1 MKFSAAKLLFG
12 VFLLFSPLVFAQ
24 VENPIIQDAGEES
37 TLIPIPEKINESR
50 ILPPPTTDITISND
64 IIVSGA
70 DAVWTPD
77 LFSAPADVIDSTDG
91 ISFLPEAYVSGA
103 DTFWNSDLIV
113 VSSDVLDSTDAPSQN
128 LTEAFISH
136 ADTIWATGL
145 IEQGEGEPPPPPPT
159 PWLKVSNTPLGIWRL
174 RQTPGTE
181 NKPENDVLKI
191 VPNDWVLKLI
201 SKTDESG
208 QTIDKDG
215 YTWWRVENPG
225 NGVLG
230 WMAAQKS
237 DGSEQYF
244 IAGEQSKTEELTTKE
259 TRTNEIL
266 EAVDHYY
273 RDTTSQSSLYSS
285 NDNDN
290 HLSLFKEN
298 GFPIELILAVAAH
311 ESGIID
317 FDNEWVSYDYGHG
330 VMQITFS
337 PTYGW
342 DNRGIGSS
350 LKIPPCSLEN
360 NNYKNCYG
368 EPNVS
373 MYGKR
378 EYIANSKYQN
388 QIFKYYT
395 NLSQD
400 IYTNIKDGLRTL
412 QGDYSD
418 SLVKNATSSDVIK
431 WAGTVW
437 RYNHGFPRRVI
448 EKGDEYLAR
457 IADKL
462 ESNPQKFEILE
473 EYFADYKTKIP
484 SNNFLDNTKRAE
496 LVNKFKGYK
505 TGEIKSPGE
514 LRAYDSQG
522 KVTGLINGEIRNE
535 IPDSDYYNNS
545 FIIYTPSDFYHY
557 EVKGTEGG
565 SYGLTLS
572 SVVDGEINNFD
583 ATEIPTSA
591 NVFHQ
596 YTVDWD
602 ALSQGENGVTLRID
616 SDGDGIFEKTVTADK
631 ELTKEEFLLQMETVV
646 DFDPDTL
653 NLKSQGKVVTT
664 YIELPRGFDVN
675 KIDISSI
682 KLNDLVPALSKPT
695 SVGDYDADGT
705 PDLMVK
711 FDRNKVQSILTT
723 GEKVPIIITGKVLH
737 DSSYLDFKGNDTI
750 RVIK

>member
-24 VENPIIQDAGEES
+24 VENPIIQDVGEES

-103 DTFWNSDLIV
+103 DAFWNLNLIT
-113 VSSDVLDSTDAPSQN
+113 VSSDVVDAYDAPLQN
-128 LTEAFISH
+128 LTETFVSH

-145 IEQGEGEPPPPPPT
+145 IEQGEGEPPPPPP
-159 PWLKVSNTPLGIWRL
+159 L
-174 RQTPGTE
+174 E
-181 NKPENDVLKI
+181 
-191 VPNDWVLKLI
+191 WVEV
-201 SKTDESG
+201 KTDGECLYQDESG
-208 QTIDKDG
+208 NPSTTKLKCFPNGWILKRIKESGDFVGKEIAG
-215 YTWWRVENPG
+215 VIWWKLV
-225 NGVLG
+225 GVTDEIVG
-230 WMAAQKS
+230 WMKK
-237 DGSEQYF
+237 DDLNSEQNK
-244 IAGEQSKTEELTTKE
+244 QTEWQEKTKE
-259 TRTNEIL
+259 LIPSRGSGEENTMPAIL
-266 EAVDHYY
+266 KTVDHYY
-273 RDTTSQSSLYSS
+273 NNTNNNPSLYSS

-290 HLSLFKEN
+290 YLSLFKER
-298 GFPIELILAVAAH
+298 GFPLELILAVVAR
-311 ESGIID
+311 ESGGSWGRVGGGGGEAIYTAFNNSLKTWD
-317 FDNEWVSYDYGHG
+317 GGYG
-330 VMQITFS
+330 VMQIT
-337 PTYGW
+337 Y
-342 DNRGIGSS
+342 
-350 LKIPPCSLEN
+350 
-360 NNYKNCYG
+360 
-368 EPNVS
+368 
-373 MYGKR
+373 
-378 EYIANSKYQN
+378 
-388 QIFKYYT
+388 FKYKGLGSRLNVFDEQCQELRQVCIKKNEGGECTKWVPEYLCTWYT
-395 NLSQD
+395 NTPQG
-400 IYTNIKDGLRTL
+400 IYTNIKDGLRAL
-412 QGDYSD
+412 QEGYLD
-418 SLVKNATSSDVIK
+418 SLVKNATSPDIIK
-431 WAGTVW
+431 WAGAIW

-462 ESNPQKFEILE
+462 EFNSQKFEILE

-484 SNNFLDNTKRAE
+484 NNNFLDSTKRAE

-514 LRAYDSQG
+514 LRVYDSQG
-522 KVTGLINGEIRNE
+522 KITGLINGEARNE

-545 FIIYTPSDFYHY
+545 FIVYTPSDSYRY
-557 EVKGTEGG
+557 EVKGTETGI
-565 SYGLTLS
+565 YGLTLS
-572 SVVDGEINNFD
+572 SLVDGGITNFD
-583 ATEIPTSA
+583 ATEIPTLA
-591 NVFHQ
+591 NVSHQ
-596 YTVDWD
+596 YTVDWES
-602 ALSQGENGVTLRID
+602 LSRGENGVTLRID
-616 SDGDGIFEKTVTADK
+616 ADGDGIFEKTVTADK
-631 ELTKEEFLLQMETVV
+631 ELTKEEFLLQTESTV

-653 NLKSQGKVVTT
+653 NLKSQGKVITV
-664 YIELPRGFDVN
+664 YIELPAGFDVN
-675 KIDISSI
+675 KIDIPGI